1 MINVEFGKNT
11 TKEKKRIMIV
21 DWGNAHRWPLDTMR
35 NAKIIN
41 NNANSMQKMC
51 YDAIE
56 DANA

>member
-1 MINVEFGKNT
+1 
-11 TKEKKRIMIV
+11 MIV
-21 DWGNAHRWPLDTMR
+21 NWGNAHRRPLDTMR